1 MTLLG
6 CSRFLD
12 ARQLAD
18 AQAALE
24 ADPRTRELAAAGGPA
39 ADRCLALA
47 ERLIATM
54 DGLGEPDERL
64 LKLGPAVRAH
74 LDLIRELEDGDPLAA
89 FERYLHGADRTR
101 RPAA

>member
-1 MTLLG
+1 
-6 CSRFLD
+6 
-12 ARQLAD
+12 
-18 AQAALE
+18 
-24 ADPRTRELAAAGGPA
+24 
-39 ADRCLALA
+39 
-47 ERLIATM
+47 M

-74 LDLIRELEDGDPLAA
+74 LDLMRELEDGDPLAA